1 MFFTTKLSNPSFLP
15 EVFIRVTIINFTVTS
30 EGLQEQF
37 LADVVMRE
45 MPEVE
50 VTRQELVLSIAKNKL
65 QLQQNEDLILELLA
79 NSKGNILDDVE
90 LLTSLQK
97 SKETSEIIKES
108 LQITE
113 EKQIEIN

>member
-1 MFFTTKLSNPSFLP
+1 
-15 EVFIRVTIINFTVTS
+15 
-30 EGLQEQF
+30 
-37 LADVVMRE
+37 MRE

-65 QLQQNEDLILELLA
+65 QLQQNEDLILNLLA

-97 SKETSEIIKES
+97 SKETSELIKES

-113 EKQIEIN
+113 EKQVEIN